1 MKETKR
7 IIEVNGV
14 KLEIDLRDAKK
25 IDSFKIGDGVK
36 VLIKGYSDYTSY
48 LGTIVGFDEFEKH
61 PTIIIAYL
69 KSEYSTASIEFAY
82 FNSESKD
89 IEICIINEWDMPY
102 TKSDIIE
109 KMNNEINKK
118 EEEVHELKTKKNYFL
133 KAFGKYFE
141 PEDTKFEVQKE

>member
-1 MKETKR
+1 MEETKR

-14 KLEIDLRDAKK
+14 KLEVDLRNAKRIDNFKVGDA
-25 IDSFKIGDGVK
+25 VK
-36 VLIKGYSDYTSY
+36 VLIKDYSDYKSY
-48 LGTIVGFDEFEKH
+48 LGTIVGFDEFDKH
-61 PTIIIAYL
+61 PTIIVAYL
-69 KSEYSTASIEFAY
+69 KKDYSTASIEFAY

-89 IEICIINEWDMPY
+89 MEMCAVNEWDIPY

-109 KMNNEINKK
+109 KMDREINKK

-141 PEDTKFEVQKE
+141 DKVSS